1 MHPPNESAGPAE
13 VEQLALAKA
22 LFLASYRA

>member
-13 VEQLALAKA
+13 IEQLALAKA
-22 LFLASYRA
+22 LFPASRRA